1 MDLCLEKCIH
11 EQVVEQVAGR
21 LPSEGT
27 ILQLA
32 DIFKTLSDPTRLRIV
47 TALLQAE
54 LCVCDLSVICNLS
67 ESAIS
72 HQLRTLRNLK
82 IVSTR
87 REGKIVYYRLTD
99 EHVRQL
105 VCNSIDHVAGEG
117 CDL

>member
-11 EQVVEQVAGR
+11 GQAVERVAGQ
-21 LPSEGT
+21 LPSEET

-32 DIFKTLSDPTRLRIV
+32 DIYKALSDPSRLRIV
-47 TALLQAE
+47 TALLQSE

-67 ESAIS
+67 ESAAS

-82 IVSTR
+82 IVSSR
-87 REGKIVYYRLTD
+87 RDGKIVFYRLTD

-117 CDL
+117 CDI